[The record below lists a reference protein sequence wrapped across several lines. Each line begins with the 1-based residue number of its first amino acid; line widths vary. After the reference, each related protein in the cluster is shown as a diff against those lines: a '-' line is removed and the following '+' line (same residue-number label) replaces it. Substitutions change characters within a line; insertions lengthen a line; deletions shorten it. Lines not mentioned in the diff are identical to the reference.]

1 MNDFF
6 AMEDI
11 RSRGAWQAA
20 LAELIA
26 TFSFVF
32 LGAGAVVVAVNILGE
47 ADPAG
52 LPTGSGLLL
61 IALAHGLAIAL
72 LVASIARISGGHI
85 NPAVTVS
92 MVVTRKMGLAKG
104 VMYVVGQL
112 VGATLGA
119 YLLMAVIP
127 DASEGALGAHA
138 LAVNID
144 AGTGLVIEALLTFFL
159 VFVIFATAVDPKGPS
174 HLAPVTIG
182 LIVLVD
188 HFMGVPL
195 TGASMNPA
203 RSFGPALA
211 AGEWADHWVYW
222 VGPIVGGIIAAALYE
237 MVFIRW
243 RTEEAGESAT
253 G

>member
-1 MNDFF
+1 M
-6 AMEDI
+6 
-11 RSRGAWQAA
+11 
-20 LAELIA
+20 
-26 TFSFVF
+26 
-32 LGAGAVVVAVNILGE
+32 
-47 ADPAG
+47 
-52 LPTGSGLLL
+52 
-61 IALAHGLAIAL
+61 
-72 LVASIARISGGHI
+72 ASIARISGGHI

-92 MVVTRKMGLAKG
+92 MVVTRKIGLAKG
-104 VMYVVGQL
+104 VMYVVAQL
-112 VGATLGA
+112 VGAALGA
-119 YLLMAVIP
+119 YLLMSVIP
-127 DASEGALGAHA
+127 DAFEGTLGAHA
-138 LAVNID
+138 LAGDID

-174 HLAPVTIG
+174 HLAPVAIG

-222 VGPIVGGIIAAALYE
+222 VGPIVGGVVAAVLYE

-243 RTEEAGESAT
+243 RTGENGGGTS